1 MGTLTQLAWIVLCV
15 LGATALLALLT
26 AYICYRKVFYA
37 TNKDKAGDGEEYPI
51 PDGDIYEAHRA
62 EMGEWIKQARS
73 LPHTCY
79 AVRSHDGLT
88 LRGHY
93 YEHHAG
99 APIEL
104 LMHGYRGNAER
115 DMSGAIDR
123 CFALGHSTLIVDQ
136 RAAGKSDGHVITFG
150 VNESRDC
157 RAWVDLILR
166 EIDPDARI
174 IIGGVS
180 MGAAT
185 VMIAAGEELPPQVVG
200 VLADCGYS
208 TAKRIIK
215 KVIAERGYPVELV
228 YFFARLGGRI
238 YGHFDVEERDPLSA
252 MARCRLPII
261 FLHGDTDD
269 FVPHSMS
276 EECYAACASDK
287 KQLVLIPG
295 AGHGLAFPVDK
306 TGYLQAV
313 GDFFGI

>member
-1 MGTLTQLAWIVLCV
+1 
-15 LGATALLALLT
+15 
-26 AYICYRKVFYA
+26 
-37 TNKDKAGDGEEYPI
+37 
-51 PDGDIYEAHRA
+51 
-62 EMGEWIKQARS
+62 
-73 LPHTCY
+73 
-79 AVRSHDGLT
+79 
-88 LRGHY
+88 
-93 YEHHAG
+93 
-99 APIEL
+99 
-104 LMHGYRGNAER
+104 MHGYRGNAER
-115 DMSGAIDR
+115 DMSAAIER
-123 CFALGHSTLIVDQ
+123 CFCLGHSTLIIDQ

-157 RAWVDLILR
+157 RTWIDLILR

-208 TAKRIIK
+208 TAKKIIK